1 MEKFKMLKSLL
12 KTFAGITAALLLTV
26 NAFADC
32 CGCTDDCCPCDCPC
46 DTCPSDCG
54 CDFCPPE
61 CDPEGYNQGHAICPN
76 QMMAAYNAP
85 ANIDVR
91 CPWDVFVTGSFIYW
105 HTSEEGLEYAIS
117 STTTALPITDGKVID
132 FDYDYKPGFKVG
144 LGINLGCDGWDG
156 YVEYTWLHFNE
167 TSSATRPGTTGVLLP
182 TWLHPANNI
191 TAISASAR
199 WKFRL
204 DVINLE
210 LARSYYVGTHL
221 TFRTHFGLRVPL
233 IDQNYNLGYIAEDA
247 QDVIIQ
253 SRNSSDSWGIG
264 PRAGINTN
272 WLLGCGF
279 RIFGNAA
286 ADIAYTRYKITRQ
299 ETDANDP
306 STLAVD
312 LTNRDRLKT
321 LRSHAEMEL
330 GLAWGTYFDC
340 NNWHFDLAA
349 SYDFHYFWDQNVFRR
364 FVSSQAVG
372 KSFTD
377 RGDLFLHGLTI
388 QARLDF

>member
-1 MEKFKMLKSLL
+1 MFKVLL
-12 KTFAGITAALLLTV
+12 KTFAGLTAALLLTV
-26 NAFADC
+26 NAYADC
-32 CGCTDDCCPCDCPC
+32 SGCTPECCPCDCPC
-46 DTCPSDCG
+46 SECPDECG
-54 CDFCPPE
+54 CSFCDEE
-61 CDPEGYNQGHAICPN
+61 CSPEGYNQGEVVCPN

-91 CPWDVFVTGSFIYW
+91 CPWDVFVTASFIYW
-105 HTSEEGLEYAIS
+105 HASEEGLEYAIS
-117 STTTALPITDGKVID
+117 STTAPGLPITNGSVID
-132 FDYDYKPGFKVG
+132 FDYSYKPGFQVG

-156 YVEYTWLHFNE
+156 YVEYTWLHF
-167 TSSATRPGTTGVLLP
+167 TRTDSATRPDTNGALNP

-191 TAISASAR
+191 ADAISATAK
-199 WKFRL
+199 WKLRL
-204 DVINLE
+204 DIINFE

-233 IDQNYNLGYIAEDA
+233 IDQDYNLGYVSEAA
-247 QDVIIQ
+247 QDVIVH

-279 RIFGNAA
+279 RFFGNAA
-286 ADIAYTRYKITRQ
+286 ADVVYTRYKVTRR
-299 ETDANDP
+299 ETDTNGDVV
-306 STLAVD
+306 VD
-312 LTNRDRLKT
+312 ITNRDRLKV

-330 GLAWGTYFDC
+330 GLGWGTYFDC

-349 SYDFHYFWDQNVFRR
+349 SYDFNYFWDQNSFRR
-364 FVSSQAVG
+364 FWDDAAVG
-372 KSFTD
+372 KSSTD

-388 QARLDF
+388 KARLDF